1 MRVPSDGDER
11 EALEVCLEASVVKRA
26 CRQLTKVARQVLS
39 PLQGGEVERDRTGGG
54 KDKMK

>member
-39 PLQGGEVERDRTGGG
+39 PLQEGRSRGTGQGGVRRR
-54 KDKMK
+54 